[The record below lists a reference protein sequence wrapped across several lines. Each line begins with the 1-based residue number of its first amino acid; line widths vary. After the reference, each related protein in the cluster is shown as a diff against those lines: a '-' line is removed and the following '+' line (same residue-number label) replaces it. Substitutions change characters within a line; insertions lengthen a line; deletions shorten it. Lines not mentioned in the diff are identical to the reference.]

1 MLYFVYCLYERRQMK
16 IFILV
21 YNLTNGGAERVAA
34 LWAKGFSL
42 RGYQVNVVIGDDRSP
57 VTYAIPD
64 NVKLDSI
71 CSHKRIKL
79 FRAFDRIRKLRQLIC
94 RENPDLIIGLLNS
107 RALWAYIATL
117 DRNIPI
123 VNTEHNVFDRPDS
136 APMPFN
142 VKVYKYFVN
151 RLYQKV
157 TILTQADKDFI
168 GDKLKNVVVLP
179 NPLAFAQ
186 IEESKLT
193 LKKHVLLAS
202 GRLNAWHVKGF
213 DNLIRAWGIV
223 KKEIDTDWVLKIAG
237 QGTNKDL
244 SFLRNL
250 CEKYAV
256 QDSTQFIGYTSKLY
270 EYYQEAS
277 IFVLSSRY
285 EGFGMVLIEAM
296 SQGCACIACDY
307 KGRQK
312 EIIPS
317 DKEGVICPADN
328 VELLAEAIMKIITN
342 DELRQQLQRQAISRS
357 SYYNLDKTMDRW
369 EDIINSIKSK

>member
-1 MLYFVYCLYERRQMK
+1 MK